1 LYTRVESKFWQD
13 EKMRAVTDDARY
25 LMLYLL
31 TSPHR
36 NILGFYFLP
45 FPYACFDLGW
55 DEKRFKKAL
64 EELLNTGGIAY
75 DAISHVVLVK
85 NYLKHNPLEN
95 PNQVKSAIVKLDEL
109 PETHL
114 FQSFLTIIKQSD
126 KPFMQPLIERLQ
138 ERLGQPGTETGT
150 ESVTEDKD
158 ICASEAAQES
168 KCTPEGDGVEAL
180 DEVAATL
187 DEQKAKS
194 RPRSPFTNKRQEQFF
209 DEFWERYPKKR
220 SKGRAERAWVKIKP
234 DEQLFKAILDGL
246 ERAKTSVEWLKDDGQ
261 YIPYPSSW
269 LNAKGWEDEYKTT
282 AEVNNDAK
290 HQRYTSGPSA
300 FGNTKP
306 QSNRFAGLVRD
317 GGTGRIAGQED
328 SPNTG
333 GDSTAPRNFEEGPS
347 GDKGYQVTEG
357 MSMAR

>member
-1 LYTRVESKFWQD
+1 MYTRVESRFWQD
-13 EKMRAVTDDARY
+13 EKMRNVSDDARY

-126 KPFMQPLIERLQ
+126 KPFIQPLIERLQ
-138 ERLGQPGTETGT
+138 ERLGQPGTGTGTGSETGSGSET
-150 ESVTEDKD
+150 ETEEPECMHGAEAAPCQPTAPPIIALTLNDKTEYPVTEEQVEEWTKLYPAVDVM
-158 ICASEAAQES
+158 QELR
-168 KCTPEGDGVEAL
+168 KM
-180 DEVAATL
+180 
-187 DEQKAKS
+187 
-194 RPRSPFTNKRQEQFF
+194 
-209 DEFWERYPKKR
+209 
-220 SKGRAERAWVKIKP
+220 
-234 DEQLFKAILDGL
+234 
-246 ERAKTSVEWLKDDGQ
+246 
-261 YIPYPSSW
+261 
-269 LNAKGWEDEYKTT
+269 KGWLDANPSKRKTKKGILRFINNWLSKEQDRGGYKARPSPPAFKNYDDEED
-282 AEVNNDAK
+282 
-290 HQRYTSGPSA
+290 
-300 FGNTKP
+300 F
-306 QSNRFAGLVRD
+306 L
-317 GGTGRIAGQED
+317 
-328 SPNTG
+328 
-333 GDSTAPRNFEEGPS
+333 
-347 GDKGYQVTEG
+347 KG
-357 MSMAR
+357 